1 MTFGAVPESIT
12 FGFKILEIPSLDEMG
27 IPMAG
32 LGLCKLAGGLQK
44 YASDPASCW
53 IQRGAPIVSYLFRF
67 YERETKSWLSF
78 FSEDRM
84 RDCTFDIRSPISGL
98 LLMNRDEATVSGIP
112 GSRLQ
117 YQWCNERCLPV
128 MLVPTDE
135 PAADTHNLSEYD
147 RIARVVEHNFD
158 MLPYRDHSVSSPD
171 RLRDWLAGPGAEFA
185 EQYEE
190 RRRALQRRERDA
202 SREHRI
208 REISEKDY
216 ELIRNIQDLRSKDIG
231 LRDKLVHIAR
241 KLSVSI

>member
-32 LGLCKLAGGLQK
+32 LGLCELADGLQT
-44 YASDPASCW
+44 YVSDPASCW
-53 IQRGAPIVSYLFRF
+53 IKRGAPVVSYLFRF
-67 YERETKSWLSF
+67 YESETKSWLSF
-78 FSEDRM
+78 LAEERM
-84 RDCTFDIRSPISGL
+84 LDCKFDIRSPVSGL

-117 YQWCNERCLPV
+117 YEWCNERRLPV
-128 MLVPTDE
+128 MLVPNDE
-135 PAADTHNLSEYD
+135 PLADAHNFSEYD

-158 MLPYRDHSVSSPD
+158 MLPYRDHSASSPN

-190 RRRALQRRERDA
+190 KKRALQGRERNA
-202 SREHRI
+202 FREHRI

-216 ELIRNIQDLRSKDIG
+216 ELIRNIQDLRSKDAG